1 MRKSTA
7 HQLQTP
13 GTIEI
18 SPRTA
23 KNLRETMHR
32 QREEITDLKHLLD
45 SRLDEIE
52 DLKIKILD
60 QRAVINY
67 LENKLDRTNP
77 VRGN

>member
-1 MRKSTA
+1 
-7 HQLQTP
+7 
-13 GTIEI
+13 
-18 SPRTA
+18 
-23 KNLRETMHR
+23 MHR
-32 QREEITDLKHLLD
+32 QEEEITDLKHLLD

>member
-1 MRKSTA
+1 MRKNSSPKSV
-7 HQLQTP
+7 TP